1 MIGVRSIFKNIKG
14 YKIQTLNIDEGH
26 RLFVL
31 FLLGIVAGTMIINLF
46 GVSYASKICIYGEYL
61 TDDLEKLNI
70 IILEKGKFFAFCI
83 KKYFIQLVII
93 VLLNLTSKGRMFN
106 CLICLYKGCIIS
118 TLICA
123 ATISYG
129 SGGLLL
135 FMASV
140 FPHYLIYI
148 PLYIYTFYFA
158 MKLKSNVST
167 NKHILDLLK
176 SVGIEVSLIVGTA
189 FLEAYINLP
198 MIVNLLK

>member
-46 GVSYASKICIYGEYL
+46 GVSYADKICIYGEYL
-61 TDDLEKLNI
+61 TDSFERLSI
-70 IILEKGKFFAFCI
+70 IAMEKGKFFAFCM
-83 KKYFIQLVII
+83 KKYFIQVVII
-93 VLLNLTSKGRMFN
+93 VLLNLTSKGRIFN

-148 PLYIYTFYFA
+148 PLYIYTFYFVIN
-158 MKLKSNVST
+158 LKNNVST
-167 NKHILDLLK
+167 SKHILSLLK
-176 SVGIEVSLIVGTA
+176 GAGVEGGLIVSTA
-189 FLEAYINLP
+189 FLEAYVNLP